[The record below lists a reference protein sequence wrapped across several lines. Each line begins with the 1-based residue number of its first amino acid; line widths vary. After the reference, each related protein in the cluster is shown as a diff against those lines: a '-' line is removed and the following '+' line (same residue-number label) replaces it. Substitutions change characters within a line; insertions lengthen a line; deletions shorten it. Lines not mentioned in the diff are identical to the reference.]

1 MYQADILEVKMKLHR
16 ILRLARWGILL
27 SFISN
32 FSHAQTP
39 LVTSVVTT
47 EKLPPVGKYNLL
59 NCGFYGSPDQ
69 QSTWWA
75 CNLYPDDFPESGT
88 PEQMEQFHKAM
99 IKAPALWLTPLQDNG
114 ELGRGQSVSLS
125 LKADFNLPFSQLL
138 TLGND
143 GHLLISLRS
152 TLEQVPFIILLKLPS
167 LVKDNNNPLQEKLFY
182 RFFDFYYS
190 LIQTIAMREGGYTLL
205 LHGYDSINP
214 PQQNNQFIV
223 VKLNNKGQE
232 LWRYIYPKP
241 VSEEGV
247 PQEQMFLTADDK
259 TVLFWANY
267 NEYDYNQD
275 NDNNDYGAVGT
286 KLVCLDKNGQVINNN
301 VVPGSSIDNPVALQN
316 GEFGFTQ
323 YLYDKTID
331 RHKPYFL
338 RFSKNCEKIS
348 QRILE
353 FPIHPRH
360 NSDFNNI
367 KSILL
372 LPNGHLLIGY
382 IQQQYVLDA
391 EKGATDSYNSFYL
404 AEFDD
409 GLKVIRD
416 IEVIGGQNPDRDYLE
431 SITDTNGED
440 YIDITFALLP
450 KRNEILVSIHNMWA
464 GAEFASEER
473 APRLLPNK
481 YLLPKIY
488 RVQLP
493 FSN

>member
-1 MYQADILEVKMKLHR
+1 MKLNR
-16 ILRLARWGILL
+16 VFRLAWWGVVL

-32 FSHAQTP
+32 LSHAQTSF
-39 LVTSVVTT
+39 VTSVIIT
-47 EKLPPVGKYNLL
+47 EKLPPGGKYNLL

-88 PEQMEQFHKAM
+88 PEQIDQFHKAM
-99 IKAPALWLTPLQDNG
+99 INAPALWLAPLQDNG
-114 ELGRGQSVSLS
+114 ELGKGQPASLS
-125 LKADFNLPFSQLL
+125 LKADLDLNSSFSQLL
-138 TLGND
+138 ALGND
-143 GHLLISLRS
+143 GHLLIYPRLPLEYFPFV
-152 TLEQVPFIILLKLPS
+152 TLAKLPS
-167 LVKDNNNPLQEKLFY
+167 LVKDNTNSLQIKLFY

-190 LIQTIAMREGGYTLL
+190 LIQAIAMREGGYTIL

-241 VSEEGV
+241 VSEERV
-247 PQEQMFLTADDK
+247 PQEQMFLTTDDK
-259 TVLFWANY
+259 TVIYWANY
-267 NEYDYNQD
+267 DEYRYNPD
-275 NDNNDYGAVGT
+275 NDNDDYGAAGT

-331 RHKPYFL
+331 RHEPYFL

-353 FPIHPRH
+353 FPIHPRY
-360 NSDFNNI
+360 NSDFNI

-372 LPNGHLLIGY
+372 LSNGHLLIGY
-382 IQQQYVLDA
+382 MQREYVLDA

-431 SITDTNGED
+431 SIPDTNGED

-450 KRNEILVSIHNMWA
+450 KRNEILVSIHNMRA
-464 GAEFASEER
+464 GSEFASEER

-488 RVQLP
+488 RVNIPL
-493 FSN
+493 SN